1 MTRVP
6 PILLALAMLS
16 APVSGAGIQAGVA
29 RNLPAEAGAAARTPS
44 VRFQSSVSTEE
55 PSFRRHVVPLMSRLG
70 CSGRECHGSFQ
81 GRGGF
86 QLSLFGYDFD
96 KDHTQITKD
105 DQGDEG
111 GVRVSLDSPAQSLLL
126 KKGAALMPHKGKERF
141 AKDSW
146 EYNLLLK
153 WISTGAKIDVAET
166 GEFDRLEIF
175 PKEILFRKEGDSVQ
189 LKVLAHW
196 KDGTVEDVTEI
207 TRFRSNDDAVA
218 SVSDTG
224 RVQSKGK
231 GDSHVVAFYDNGVL
245 PVPVLLPV
253 SSPSKYPKNIAAPTR
268 VDELVNAK
276 LRSAGII
283 PAPVCTDS
291 EFLRRAS
298 LDVTGTL
305 PAPAE
310 IEAFLADASPDKR
323 RLKIEELLGRPGYA
337 AWWTTKLCDFTG
349 NNPTVLR
356 GNNLVANGGQLN
368 FGPQLAR
375 QWFDWIY
382 ARVAQN
388 KPYDEL
394 AAGIVLGSMRSSP
407 DQPYEDYV
415 REMAGYF
422 RTEDTSDFGARETM
436 PWFWARQNVAKP
448 EDKALAFAHTFLGVR
463 IECAQCHKHPF
474 DQWTKQDF
482 AQFQAFFTT
491 IAFRQGDGKKGGASP
506 ASPESQSVTF
516 EAIREE
522 IRKEAKAKVD
532 TEFLARDLKRAREH
546 RDTQFKE
553 EQLKAAQTA
562 ASAATV
568 AAASSESNAVSVAPS
583 EAALGEG
590 TAAAS
595 GGSSA
600 SAEPATS
607 SNVSAGAV
615 AVPAREESPLEPLPM
630 SEAEKVR
637 READLRVA
645 YQRAGEAILA
655 ARIKKGEPLPWA
667 DLAAQTP
674 KLPKAAKRPVETAA
688 VSGGS
693 RVMTPKLLGGEQVM
707 LETFDDVRKPL
718 MAWLRAS
725 ENPYFARAWVNRVW
739 ANYFGRGLVEPAD
752 DLNLANAPS
761 NAALFDYLS
770 TGFASHGFDM
780 KWLHREI
787 LLSNAY
793 QRSWKTNETNKLDEK
808 NFSHALI
815 RRLPAELVY
824 DAIMMATDTAER
836 LPLYALQ
843 VNERAIGAAGTTNY
857 VSTTKGAKA
866 ADSYALNIFGKPARQ
881 TNCDCERVTD
891 PTLLQT
897 IYTRND
903 PTLLARIDNKRG
915 TAWIESVLGAA
926 PLKAGAAPVPPDPLK
941 VDQLVREIY
950 LRTVSR
956 PPSVEETGVA
966 RGDIL
971 ASASPV
977 DGARELLWTL
987 LNTREFLVNH

>member
-6 PILLALAMLS
+6 PILLALAMFTGS
-16 APVSGAGIQAGVA
+16 VSGATVATGSTVAAVVSKSPASAGQ
-29 RNLPAEAGAAARTPS
+29 GTGKKTPS
-44 VRFQSSVSTEE
+44 ERFTSAEVNDD

-96 KDHTQITKD
+96 KDHAQITKD
-105 DQGDEG
+105 EQGDEG
-111 GVRVSLDSPAQSLLL
+111 GVRVSLEKPDQSLLL
-126 KKGAALMPHKGKERF
+126 KKGAALISHKGKERF
-141 AKDSW
+141 AKNSW

-153 WISTGAKIDVAET
+153 WISCGAKIDVTET
-166 GEFDRLEIF
+166 GEFERLEVF
-175 PKEILFRKEGDSVQ
+175 PKEIAFRKEGEAVQ

-218 SVSDTG
+218 AVSDTG
-224 RVQSKGK
+224 KVQSKGK

-245 PVPVLLPV
+245 PVPVMLAV
-253 SSPSKYPKNIAAPTR
+253 SDVSKYPKNIAAPTK

-276 LRSAGII
+276 LKKAGIV
-283 PAPVCTDS
+283 PSGVCTDA

-305 PAPAE
+305 PTPAE
-310 IEAFLADASPDKR
+310 IEAFLADARGDKR

-349 NNPTVLR
+349 NNPVLLR
-356 GNNLVANGGQLN
+356 GNNLIANGGQYN

-382 ARVAQN
+382 ARVDQN

-394 AAGIVLGSMRSSP
+394 ATGIVLGAMRSRP
-407 DQPYEDYV
+407 DQPYEEYV

-422 RTEDTSDFGARETM
+422 RTGDTADFGARETM
-436 PWFWARQNVAKP
+436 PWFWARQNVAKA

-491 IAFRQGDGKKGGASP
+491 IGFRQGEGKKGVVAPVKTENSGMTY
-506 ASPESQSVTF
+506 EV
-516 EAIREE
+516 IREE
-522 IRKEAKAKVD
+522 IRKEAKDKVD
-532 TEFLARDLKRAREH
+532 AEYLAKDLKRAQEAREA
-546 RDTQFKE
+546 
-553 EQLKAAQTA
+553 QLK
-562 ASAATV
+562 
-568 AAASSESNAVSVAPS
+568 
-583 EAALGEG
+583 EAALKAGEAVAANPSPSPAG
-590 TAAAS
+590 SSVSPSAASGAATPAPGGAASGASEQNATAAAD
-595 GGSSA
+595 
-600 SAEPATS
+600 TS
-607 SNVSAGAV
+607 
-615 AVPAREESPLEPLPM
+615 EKPLEPLQM
-630 SEAEKVR
+630 TDAEKSR
-637 READLRVA
+637 READLKVA
-645 YQRAGEAILA
+645 YQRATELILSE
-655 ARIKKGEPLPWA
+655 RIKKGQPLPWA
-667 DLAAQTP
+667 DLTAQTP
-674 KLPKAAKRPVETAA
+674 KSPKPNKNPEASAA
-688 VSGGS
+688 VSGGN

-718 MAWLRAS
+718 MAWLRGQD
-725 ENPYFARAWVNRVW
+725 NPYFARAWVNRVW
-739 ANYFGRGLVEPAD
+739 ASYFGRGIVEPAD

-761 NAALFDYLS
+761 NAELFDYLS
-770 TGFASHGFDM
+770 KGFASHGFDM

-787 LLSNAY
+787 LTSDAY
-793 QRSWKTNETNKLDEK
+793 QRSWKTNDTNKVDEK
-808 NFSHALI
+808 NFSHAMI
-815 RRLPAELVY
+815 RRLPAELVH
-824 DAIMMATDTAER
+824 DAIMMATDTQER
-836 LPLYALQ
+836 LVEYA
-843 VNERAIGAAGTTNY
+843 VNVHERAIGAAGTTNY
-857 VSTTKGAKA
+857 IAAMKGGKGAG
-866 ADSYALNIFGKPARQ
+866 ADSYALSIFGKPARQ

-903 PTLLARIDNKRG
+903 PSLLARIDSKRG
-915 TAWIESVLGAA
+915 TAWIESVLGIVTQGKAAA
-926 PLKAGAAPVPPDPLK
+926 PATPPDPAK
-941 VDQLVREIY
+941 VEQLIREIY
-950 LRTVSR
+950 LRTLSR
-956 PPSVEETGVA
+956 PPSEGETAMA

-971 ASASPV
+971 ANASPV
-977 DGARELLWTL
+977 NGSRELLWTL